1 MQTRKLGS
9 TNLEVPPI
17 MLGANVYGWTLGEA
31 ESLRQLDSAHDAG
44 LTFIDTADVYSR
56 WVPGHTGGESERIIG
71 KWLAASGK
79 RANVVVATKVGMD
92 MGEGRQ
98 GLNPAYIEEAVEASL
113 RRLQTDYIDLYQS
126 HRDDETVPLEDTL
139 GAYQKLIDQGKVRY
153 IGASNYTGARLR
165 EAMETSARTGLVAYS
180 TLQPHYNL
188 VERAGY
194 ESDLAPVVAEYGL
207 AVVPYFSL
215 AAGFLTGK
223 YRTPEDAAHKP
234 RGTAVGKYINERG
247 LRVVAALEAVAAR
260 LNSSMAA
267 VALAWLIAKPGIT
280 PIASATSD
288 AQLKELVAA
297 ATLTLDAAAIAQL
310 NQASEPAAA

>member
-79 RANVVVATKVGMD
+79 RAKVVVATKVGMD

-223 YRTPEDAAHKP
+223 YRTPGR
-234 RGTAVGKYINERG
+234 RGAQ
-247 LRVVAALEAVAAR
+247 AAR
-260 LNSSMAA
+260 HRCRKVPQRARAA
-267 VALAWLIAKPGIT
+267 CYRCAGRRGRSPQFQYGRGRSGLVTRQAGDYADSQCHQRRTVERTGRGRNAHAGRRRNRPAEPG
-280 PIASATSD
+280 
-288 AQLKELVAA
+288 Q
-297 ATLTLDAAAIAQL
+297 
-310 NQASEPAAA
+310 